1 VEELKKVKV
10 GAKNLF
16 DGNELYQTFQS
27 AVNERNDLILRL
39 KKELSAVKNAKFI
52 TSLQQQTPQGV
63 PLAQTAILG
72 AQNQMPEQLQ
82 MINQSIVRHG
92 LNARF
97 NTYTQGWPAGED
109 ERDQWLVQKLPSE
122 RKVI

>member
-1 VEELKKVKV
+1 MRIEELEDLVVELKNQQTPNEFIELKTLLVEKEQEISKLNLKVEELKKVKV

-52 TSLQQQTPQGV
+52 TSLQQ
-63 PLAQTAILG
+63 
-72 AQNQMPEQLQ
+72 
-82 MINQSIVRHG
+82 
-92 LNARF
+92 
-97 NTYTQGWPAGED
+97 
-109 ERDQWLVQKLPSE
+109 
-122 RKVI
+122 

>member
-52 TSLQQQTPQGV
+52 STLQQ
-63 PLAQTAILG
+63 
-72 AQNQMPEQLQ
+72 
-82 MINQSIVRHG
+82 
-92 LNARF
+92 
-97 NTYTQGWPAGED
+97 
-109 ERDQWLVQKLPSE
+109 
-122 RKVI
+122 